1 MRILH
6 TMIRVVD
13 LEKSIKFYENVF
25 EMQVI
30 KRKDYPDGKFTL
42 VFIGYGLEEENTL
55 IELTYNWDVTSYELG
70 TAFGHIAI
78 EVQEIDEI
86 CARAKNYGGKVVREP
101 GPMKFGGS
109 VIAFLEDPDGYKVE
123 LIERKSEFAKMYTRF
138 EFGVT

>member
-55 IELTYNWDVTSYELG
+55 IELTYN
-70 TAFGHIAI
+70 I
-78 EVQEIDEI
+78 
-86 CARAKNYGGKVVREP
+86 
-101 GPMKFGGS
+101 
-109 VIAFLEDPDGYKVE
+109 
-123 LIERKSEFAKMYTRF
+123 
-138 EFGVT
+138 

>member
-30 KRKDYPDGKFTL
+30 KRNDYPDGKFTL

-86 CARAKNYGGKVVREP
+86 CARAKNHGGKLVREP

-123 LIERKSEFAKMYTRF
+123 LIERKSEFAKMHTRF